1 MVDSKKQ
8 AETIDAPLVSV
19 LVITYNSAAYVLE
32 TLESA
37 KVQTYQ
43 NIELIITDD
52 GSSDDTV
59 EICRQWLDENNSR
72 FVRTEL
78 ITSSVNTG
86 IPANCNRGNK
96 ACCGEW
102 VKGIAGD
109 DLLVP
114 DAIEN
119 YVAAVSDN
127 IYCLVG
133 KMQCFCTNTN
143 DEIVYKKIYPV
154 ESDLS
159 FFYLSASRQ
168 HRKLLTDSFNFS
180 PAVFMRKSVY
190 NSCGEF
196 NENFKY
202 LDDLPYWLRIT
213 DQGIKFN
220 YLPKI
225 TVLYRTQHESTVF
238 VTGKF
243 YNLKFMSCLFSFR
256 KKIVYP
262 QVPFW
267 NLFFYESEVAEYLRY
282 FVMTRIFRNKRNH
295 ITHLIYAMFSILS
308 FRSWRNYLKGRH

>member
-8 AETIDAPLVSV
+8 AETINAPLVSV
-19 LVITYNSAAYVLE
+19 VVITYNSAAYVLE

-37 KVQTYQ
+37 KIQTYR

-52 GSSDDTV
+52 SSKDDTV
-59 EICRQWLDENNSR
+59 AICRKWIEKNESR
-72 FVRTEL
+72 FVRVEL
-78 ITSSVNTG
+78 LTVPENTG
-86 IPANCNRGNK
+86 IPANCNRGYK
-96 ACCGEW
+96 AAKGEW
-102 VKGIAGD
+102 IKGIAGD

-119 YVAAVSDN
+119 YVAAISDD

-133 KMQCFCTNTN
+133 KMQCFCMDANN
-143 DEIVYKKIYPV
+143 EIVYRKIHPV

-159 FFYLSASRQ
+159 FFNLSASRQ

-180 PAVFMRKSVY
+180 PAVFMSKSVY
-190 NSCGEF
+190 DACGEF
-196 NENFKY
+196 DEHFKY
-202 LDDLPYWLRIT
+202 LEDLPYWLRVT
-213 DQGIKFN
+213 DRGIKFDFMS
-220 YLPKI
+220 KV

-238 VTGKF
+238 VAGKF

-262 QVPFW
+262 QIPFW
-267 NLFFYESEVAEYLRY
+267 NLFFYESEVVEYFRY
-282 FVMTRIFRNKRNH
+282 FVMARVLGNKRNH